1 MEDRY
6 DIKFANVDGH
16 TVSMFGVFDGIVL
29 RLSFILCD
37 SLSTMVMSIMIWYTR
52 SCRSTCC

>member
-16 TVSMFGVFDGIVL
+16 TVSMFGVFDGIVF
-29 RLSFILCD
+29 RLSFIICD
-37 SLSTMVMSIMIWYTR
+37 SWSTMLMFVKIWYTR
-52 SCRSTCC
+52 SRRSTCC